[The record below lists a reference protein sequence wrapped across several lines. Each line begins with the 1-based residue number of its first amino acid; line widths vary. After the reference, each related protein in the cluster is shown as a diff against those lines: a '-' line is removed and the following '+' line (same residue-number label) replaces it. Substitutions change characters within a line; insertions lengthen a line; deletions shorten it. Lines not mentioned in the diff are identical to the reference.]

1 MNVNFQLKWNEPDE
15 EGLVKY
21 LCGDKQF
28 NEERVRNGAKKLIKA
43 RGTTTQGRLDGF
55 FKVVSTTPAKRKTE
69 DKKKGP
75 PSKRGKPSGAGRGRG
90 RPK

>member
-1 MNVNFQLKWNEPDE
+1 MKWNDPDE

-43 RGTTTQGRLDGF
+43 RSGTTQGRLDGF
-55 FKVVSTTPAKRKTE
+55 FTVLSTTSTNKRKKE
-69 DKKKGP
+69 EKKATP
-75 PSKRGKPSGAGRGRG
+75 NKRGKTGRGRG

>member
-1 MNVNFQLKWNEPDE
+1 MKWNDPDE

-28 NEERVRNGAKKLIKA
+28 NEERVRNGVKKLMKA
-43 RGTTTQGRLDGF
+43 RGGSTQGRLDGF
-55 FKVVSTTPAKRKTE
+55 FTVLSTTPAAKRKADNKKETPN
-69 DKKKGP
+69 KKG
-75 PSKRGKPSGAGRGRG
+75 KTGAGRGRG